1 MTSDAHDG
9 TDEGPRHVAVVLAGA
24 GARGAYEA
32 GVLSVVLPLLAEAGR
47 RPALYVGTSA
57 GAVNATVLAA
67 TAELPAA
74 EQADALLAVWRGLRT
89 SDVVRP
95 VLRTAPT
102 ALWRGIGQALGI
114 PWHRLTSLLDTTPL
128 ARTAERRVSWG
139 QLRAN
144 VRSGRTALAVVTTA
158 VATQRTAVLVD
169 RSSPAELP
177 PPDDSR
183 PIDYLAAEVGAAHVL
198 ASAAIPVLFPAVW
211 LDRPAEARGWH
222 LDGGVRLNA
231 PLKPALALG
240 ADAVVVVGT
249 HPAVHPDEEL
259 PSAAATGRPDID
271 DTMVQLMDA
280 ALVDRMVE
288 DVGLLATLN
297 ELVRSGGQREAGR
310 RQLRV
315 VRWLFF
321 GPEQRSTLG
330 QLAAAC
336 FDRRYRGAT
345 GALRAVGDVDQFLL
359 GRSLVGDGPRRG
371 DLLSYLF
378 FSPDFLD
385 AAIELG
391 QRDATA
397 AVAGSPAGTVPWQ
410 VPAPAPGHGPG
421 PGVG

>member
-102 ALWRGIGQALGI
+102 ALWRGIGQALGV

-144 VRSGRTALAVVTTA
+144 VGSGRTALAVVTTA

-391 QRDATA
+391 QRDTTA
-397 AVAGSPAGTVPWQ
+397 ALAGSPVGTVPWQ
-410 VPAPAPGHGPG
+410 VPAPAPGHRPG